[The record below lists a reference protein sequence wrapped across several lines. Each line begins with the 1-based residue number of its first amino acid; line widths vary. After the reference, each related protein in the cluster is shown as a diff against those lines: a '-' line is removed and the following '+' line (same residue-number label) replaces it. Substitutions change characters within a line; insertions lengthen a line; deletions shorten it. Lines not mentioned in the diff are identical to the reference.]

1 MDRRKFIEKA
11 TKMALGAAVLA
22 PVLSSCADNN
32 LTESTTDEIGKKS
45 QKKAKLAGTV
55 IPQIMDWTIIPK
67 SIIASCW
74 LSNAYKL
81 NFVSNPTTVL
91 QSVITNLP
99 TTISFTAKE
108 NTATTRNL
116 PLPYL
121 KSGLTS
127 MTRAQIQIILSN
139 EIGSDDLEFMLPA
152 SVIEEA
158 FFNSAYKS
166 LLLSDANSALQQKG
180 YSTGSYTYHVSENTS
195 TNYNISIPVA
205 PANISTLSQSQA
217 EALLLARFSGETTKC
232 CASGTCDNDT
242 P

>member
-1 MDRRKFIEKA
+1 MDRRKFIENA
-11 TKMALGAAVLA
+11 TKVALGAAVLA
-22 PVLSSCADNN
+22 PVLSGCSDNS
-32 LTESTTDEIGKKS
+32 LTESSTTEIEKKS
-45 QKKAKLAGTV
+45 QKEAKLAGIV

-67 SIIASCW
+67 SVIASCW
-74 LSNAYKL
+74 LSNIYKQ
-81 NFVSNPTTVL
+81 NFVSAPTTVL

-99 TTISFTAKE
+99 TTISFTARE
-108 NTATTRNL
+108 NTTTIRTL

-121 KSGLTS
+121 KSGLTHL
-127 MTRAQIQIILSN
+127 TRAQIRNILST

-158 FFNSAYKS
+158 FFNSTYKS

-180 YSTGSYTYHVSENTS
+180 YSTGSYTYQVSENTS
-195 TNYNISIPVA
+195 TNYNLSIPVA
-205 PANISTLSQSQA
+205 PSNISTLSQSQA